1 MPPILTVSA
10 LNEAV
15 RAELEGSFPLIWVEG
30 ELSNLARPA
39 SGHLYFSLKDS
50 GAQVRCALFRNRA
63 RLLGF
68 RPTDG
73 TQVLARARVSLY
85 APRGDYQLIVEHM
98 EASGDGAL
106 RRAFEALR
114 RQLEAE
120 GLFDPAARR
129 PLPAFPRRVGVVT
142 SPSGA
147 AIRDILSV
155 LRRRFPALPV
165 LIFPVP
171 VQGTEAAP
179 AMVRALEQ
187 AAHQGNCDVLILARG
202 GGSLED
208 LWAFNEESVAR
219 AIRACP
225 VPVVS
230 GVGHETDVTIAD
242 FAADLRAATPSA
254 AAELVSPNGQDLIQ
268 RVAHQQALLQERM
281 NRRLHALRLQLQ
293 TLERHLR
300 QQHPERRLQDRSQRL
315 DELEQ
320 RLRQAMV
327 RRQQDQRARLQVLWS
342 RLQRTS
348 PAARVL
354 TGQERCEQ
362 FSQRLHR
369 AMDLRLERLNTRLT
383 GNARTLHTVSPLA
396 TLGRGYSILADES
409 GQVIRTA
416 SQVQPNQRLQ
426 ARLGEGEIHC
436 RVEKLREPSP

>member
-1 MPPILTVSA
+1 MPEILTVSD

-15 RAELEGSFPLIWVEG
+15 RQQLESGFPLVWVEG

-68 RPTDG
+68 RPADG

-98 EASGDGAL
+98 EESGDGAL

-114 RQLEAE
+114 RKLEAE
-120 GLFDPAARR
+120 GLFDPATRR
-129 PLPAFPRRVGVVT
+129 PIPAFPRRVGVIT

-165 LIFPVP
+165 LVFPVP

-179 AMVRALEQ
+179 AIVRALEQ
-187 AAHQGNCDVLILARG
+187 AACQGDCDVLILARG

-225 VPVVS
+225 LPVVS

-254 AAELVSPNGQDLIQ
+254 AAELVSPNGDDLLR
-268 RVAHQQALLQERM
+268 RVAHARALLQERM
-281 NRRLHALRLQLQ
+281 GRRLHALRLQLQ
-293 TLERHLR
+293 GLDRHLR

-320 RLRQAMV
+320 RLHHAMV
-327 RRQQDQRARLQVLWS
+327 RRQRDHRTRLRVLWS

-354 TGQERCEQ
+354 AGQERCAQ
-362 FSQRLHR
+362 LSQRLHR

-396 TLGRGYSILADES
+396 TLARGYSILTDES
-409 GQVIRTA
+409 GQVIRSST
-416 SQVQPNQRLQ
+416 QVQPNQRLQ
-426 ARLGEGEIHC
+426 ARLSEGEIQC
-436 RVEKLREPSP
+436 RVEETREP

>member
-1 MPPILTVSA
+1 MPEILTVSD

-15 RAELEGSFPLIWVEG
+15 RQQLESGFPLVWVEG

-68 RPTDG
+68 RPADG

-98 EASGDGAL
+98 EESGDGAL

-114 RQLEAE
+114 RKLEAE
-120 GLFDPAARR
+120 GLFDPATRR
-129 PLPAFPRRVGVVT
+129 PIPAFPRRVGVIT

-165 LIFPVP
+165 LVFPVP

-179 AMVRALEQ
+179 AIVRALEQ
-187 AAHQGNCDVLILARG
+187 AACQGDCDVLILARG

-225 VPVVS
+225 LPVVS

-242 FAADLRAATPSA
+242 FAADLRAATPRRPPNWSAPMAMICCDGWPMPGPCCRSAWGVDSMHCACNCRAWIATCASSIRSA
-254 AAELVSPNGQDLIQ
+254 ACRIAASAWMSWNSGCTTPWCAGSGIIEPGCVCSGRACNAP
-268 RVAHQQALLQERM
+268 
-281 NRRLHALRLQLQ
+281 RRRPACW
-293 TLERHLR
+293 
-300 QQHPERRLQDRSQRL
+300 PDRS
-315 DELEQ
+315 
-320 RLRQAMV
+320 
-327 RRQQDQRARLQVLWS
+327 
-342 RLQRTS
+342 
-348 PAARVL
+348 AARNYRSACTVPW
-354 TGQERCEQ
+354 TC
-362 FSQRLHR
+362 
-369 AMDLRLERLNTRLT
+369 AW
-383 GNARTLHTVSPLA
+383 NA
-396 TLGRGYSILADES
+396 
-409 GQVIRTA
+409 
-416 SQVQPNQRLQ
+416 
-426 ARLGEGEIHC
+426 
-436 RVEKLREPSP
+436 

>member
-1 MPPILTVSA
+1 MPEILTVSD

-15 RAELEGSFPLIWVEG
+15 RQQLESGFPLVWVEG

-68 RPTDG
+68 RPADG

-98 EASGDGAL
+98 EESGDGAL

-114 RQLEAE
+114 RKLEAE
-120 GLFDPAARR
+120 GLFDPATRR
-129 PLPAFPRRVGVVT
+129 PIPTFPRRVGVIT

-165 LIFPVP
+165 LVFPVP

-179 AMVRALEQ
+179 AIVRALEQ
-187 AAHQGNCDVLILARG
+187 AACQGDCDVLILARG

-225 VPVVS
+225 LPVVS

-254 AAELVSPNGQDLIQ
+254 AAELVSPNGDDLLR
-268 RVAHQQALLQERM
+268 RVAHARALLQERM
-281 NRRLHALRLQLQ
+281 GRRLHALRLQLQ
-293 TLERHLR
+293 GLDRHLR

-320 RLRQAMV
+320 RLHHAMV
-327 RRQQDQRARLQVLWS
+327 RRQRDHRTRLRVLWS

-354 TGQERCEQ
+354 AGQERCAQ
-362 FSQRLHR
+362 LSQRLHR

-396 TLGRGYSILADES
+396 TLARGYSILTDES
-409 GQVIRTA
+409 GQVIRSST
-416 SQVQPNQRLQ
+416 QVQPDQRLR
-426 ARLGEGEIHC
+426 ARLSQGEIQC
-436 RVEKLREPSP
+436 RVETVQET